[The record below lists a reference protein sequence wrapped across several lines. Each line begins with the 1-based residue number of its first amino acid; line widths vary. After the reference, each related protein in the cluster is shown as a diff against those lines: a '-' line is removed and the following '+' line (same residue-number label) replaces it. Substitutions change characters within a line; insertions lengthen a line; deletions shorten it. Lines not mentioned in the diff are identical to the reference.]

1 MKKLLTRMGGTMIG
15 VLFAL
20 LIIAALYAISWI
32 TTCGVIYLI
41 TLCFNWTFSW
51 GIATGV
57 WLVMAILRSV
67 FKSNV
72 TVKK

>member
-1 MKKLLTRMGGTMIG
+1 MKKLLTRMGGAMIG
-15 VLFAL
+15 VIFAL
-20 LIIAALYAISWI
+20 LIIAVFYAISWI
-32 TTCGVIYLI
+32 ATCGVIYLI

-51 GIATGV
+51 GIATGI

>member
-15 VLFAL
+15 VIFAL
-20 LIIAALYAISWI
+20 IIIAALYAISWI

-51 GIATGV
+51 GIATGI

>member
-15 VLFAL
+15 VIFAL
-20 LIIAALYAISWI
+20 IIIAALYAISWI

-51 GIATGV
+51 GIATGI
-57 WLVMAILRSV
+57 WLIMAILRSV